1 LVKWGSEPSA
11 TLPGP
16 GTPPLILKGDLN
28 LCYLV
33 EAYNKYPYKR
43 KFFLKGGFFNRLAGS
58 DKLKKQIE
66 AGLSIDEIRKS
77 WENGLRQFREIRA
90 KYLLYP

>member
-1 LVKWGSEPSA
+1 V
-11 TLPGP
+11 
-16 GTPPLILKGDLN
+16 D
-28 LCYLV
+28 
-33 EAYNKYPYKR
+33 
-43 KFFLKGGFFNRLAGS
+43 FLNRLAGS

>member
-1 LVKWGSEPSA
+1 
-11 TLPGP
+11 
-16 GTPPLILKGDLN
+16 LN
-28 LCYLV
+28 K
-33 EAYNKYPYKR
+33 A
-43 KFFLKGGFFNRLAGS
+43 S
-58 DKLKKQIE
+58 KKAKIRR